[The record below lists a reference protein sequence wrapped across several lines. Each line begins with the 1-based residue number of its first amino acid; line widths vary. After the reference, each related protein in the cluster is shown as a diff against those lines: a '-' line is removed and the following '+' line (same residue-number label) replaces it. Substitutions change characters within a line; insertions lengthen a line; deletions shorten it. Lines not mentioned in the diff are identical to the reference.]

1 MAADKGG
8 HKICL
13 VSAFIDVLAT
23 CMDGSGHVD
32 GLGRAVTRARKH
44 LSDMPDRAV
53 VGAPIPLQDWL
64 VPTVHEAGP
73 IRLFPERTTAGPLF
87 SLGEH
92 WRSKS
97 EGSGKDELPLPDA
110 GFFGRDETLLA
121 LDRAFDRHQ
130 IVLMHAYAGS
140 GKTVTAAEFARWYR
154 RTGGIAGPVLFDS
167 FERYRPLATLLD
179 KIGTLFGPVLESS
192 GIHWLALDERR
203 RRALALAI
211 LKQFPVFWI
220 WDNVEPVTGFPSGSD
235 SMWSA
240 DEQQELAD
248 FLRALR
254 DTKVKV
260 LLTSR
265 RDEQGWLGDLPAR
278 IRVPPMPTRERRQ
291 LTEALILRRGRDVRL
306 LGVLDPLL
314 SFSQGN
320 PLTLSVLVG
329 QALKDG
335 LANPADV
342 EGFVAKLRAGEA
354 VFDDDIEQG
363 RSKSLGSSLSYG
375 FEHAFNEGERKRLG
389 CSSVIPGDR
398 QPCDSACDG

>member
-1 MAADKGG
+1 MAEGY
-8 HKICL
+8 
-13 VSAFIDVLAT
+13 S
-23 CMDGSGHVD
+23 
-32 GLGRAVTRARKH
+32 LGRAVTRARKH

-192 GIHWLALDERR
+192 GIHWLALDEPTPRSC
-203 RRALALAI
+203 AGHPQA
-211 LKQFPVFWI
+211 
-220 WDNVEPVTGFPSGSD
+220 
-235 SMWSA
+235 
-240 DEQQELAD
+240 
-248 FLRALR
+248 
-254 DTKVKV
+254 
-260 LLTSR
+260 
-265 RDEQGWLGDLPAR
+265 
-278 IRVPPMPTRERRQ
+278 VP
-291 LTEALILRRGRDVRL
+291 
-306 LGVLDPLL
+306 GVLDL
-314 SFSQGN
+314 
-320 PLTLSVLVG
+320 G
-329 QALKDG
+329 QCRTGHWISLRQRF
-335 LANPADV
+335 DV
-342 EGFVAKLRAGEA
+342 ECRRTTGTG
-354 VFDDDIEQG
+354 
-363 RSKSLGSSLSYG
+363 
-375 FEHAFNEGERKRLG
+375 
-389 CSSVIPGDR
+389 
-398 QPCDSACDG
+398 